1 MKLRQDF
8 LKPAWHFGRL
18 TSGIGLKI
26 SGRLQGFAVIFL
38 HGLIFHQNVQEYVSL
53 QKTAAH

>member
-18 TSGIGLKI
+18 TPGIGLKI
-26 SGRLQGFAVIFL
+26 SGRLQGFAV
-38 HGLIFHQNVQEYVSL
+38 QEYVSL
-53 QKTAAH
+53 QKTATH